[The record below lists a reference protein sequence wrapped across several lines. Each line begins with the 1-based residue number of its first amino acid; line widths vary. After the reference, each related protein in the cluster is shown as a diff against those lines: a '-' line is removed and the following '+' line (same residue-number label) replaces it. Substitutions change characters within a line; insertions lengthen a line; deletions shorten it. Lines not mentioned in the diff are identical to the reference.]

1 MNNLIQNPYIAGA
14 LACAGVA
21 LLFSGNADRELV
33 QGMQTSSVQAQVHG
47 ALEAEKKAAENEVA
61 NARLRGVCLRLA
73 NGVTLNTPGLTVP
86 GVLAGT
92 CVADI
97 TGNTA
102 VLDKQG
108 RTTALAQSQ
117 DAAIIQSWLSGRVI
131 N

>member
-1 MNNLIQNPYIAGA
+1 MNNLIQNPYIAGG

-47 ALEAEKKAAENEVA
+47 ALESEKMAAENEVA

-73 NGVTLNTPGLTVP
+73 NGVTLNTPGLIVP
-86 GVLAGT
+86 SVRAGA

-102 VLDKQG
+102 VLDGKG
-108 RTTALAQSQ
+108 RPTALAQSQ
-117 DAAIIQSWLSGRVI
+117 DAAILQAWLSGRVI